1 MTLLCVRVKKANLHG
16 PPDKFNAYVTLK
28 VQKVKSTT
36 ITVRG
41 NLPCWEQDF
50 MFEISH
56 LDSSLVVELWNK
68 GLIWDTMIGTTLI
81 TLDSIPQSNKEGS
94 GHWLQLDSELLM
106 REEEICG
113 TSTPTPHQVLLD
125 TRFELPF
132 DIPEDEAQYWTRK
145 LDRINSIH
153 IHGQDSIV
161 DDRGGYYRN
170 EMATRTP
177 RYHNTPQNNSS
188 AHQYPIGRPPP
199 YSLSRESLQRF
210 ELDEREARASRSSP
224 QGFRMT
230 PVDSGMGVEDW
241 EKRYKVPDS
250 GVLDDYLDDE
260 QKKWEDDDKSI
271 IYHINNSRSESK
283 GSRFY
288 QTVEC
293 DMSPE
298 DPEDCFYDTSLP
310 GGRTAAFG
318 SGEVRLVNREA
329 GSFEDESSPP
339 EIDIIPS
346 VKQQQRQAAGDGLLY
361 KTRLWAKT
369 ALEGTLESYAAFQRE
384 EVAKEEAHRAR
395 SEYGS
400 ISSDEMRYS
409 FGSEEELDDLTF
421 IDGDVTFEYENYY
434 YPEGYVGQEY
444 WGEGRTGHGEENVL
458 SMEGE
463 EEGIEEPID
472 EYIDAMGELENLV
485 HSVSEYLA
493 VKEEE
498 INNYESLPVPIRRKL
513 PELPMEVKAD
523 ALNAKPEEE
532 LEEEEEAKSN
542 EQETHEEEEV
552 KVKEEI
558 VQLKLAKAHKAVIP
572 PQTNQ
577 PQWLTLY

>member
-1 MTLLCVRVKKANLHG
+1 
-16 PPDKFNAYVTLK
+16 
-28 VQKVKSTT
+28 
-36 ITVRG
+36 
-41 NLPCWEQDF
+41 
-50 MFEISH
+50 
-56 LDSSLVVELWNK
+56 
-68 GLIWDTMIGTTLI
+68 
-81 TLDSIPQSNKEGS
+81 
-94 GHWLQLDSELLM
+94 
-106 REEEICG
+106 
-113 TSTPTPHQVLLD
+113 
-125 TRFELPF
+125 
-132 DIPEDEAQYWTRK
+132 
-145 LDRINSIH
+145 
-153 IHGQDSIV
+153 
-161 DDRGGYYRN
+161 
-170 EMATRTP
+170 
-177 RYHNTPQNNSS
+177 
-188 AHQYPIGRPPP
+188 
-199 YSLSRESLQRF
+199 
-210 ELDEREARASRSSP
+210 
-224 QGFRMT
+224 MT

-298 DPEDCFYDTSLP
+298 DPEDCLYDTSLP

-384 EVAKEEAHRAR
+384 EVAREEAHRAR

-498 INNYESLPVPIRRKL
+498 INNYESLPIPIRRKL
-513 PELPMEVKAD
+513 PELPMAVKAD

-552 KVKEEI
+552 KVKEESTVEQGI
-558 VQLKLAKAHKAVIP
+558 AGVKNAMSSIFSTMTCSKPTAELPEASSTSPSTPPVPHQPDSGISKRLSFISKPSVVQLKLAKAHKAVIP